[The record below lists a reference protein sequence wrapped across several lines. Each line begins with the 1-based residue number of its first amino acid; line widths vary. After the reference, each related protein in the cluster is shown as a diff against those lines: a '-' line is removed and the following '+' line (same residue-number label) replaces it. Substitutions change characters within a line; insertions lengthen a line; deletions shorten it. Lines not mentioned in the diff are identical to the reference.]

1 MNDELVKYYKN
12 KYEETLSKL
21 NESEKTVKILN
32 ERIEAIERFS
42 VSESD
47 ENDDT
52 DDDDDYEEENN
63 VKEKN
68 NVEEDND
75 FSEEEIKKIK
85 EKMLSF
91 KHFRKSKS
99 DFSSEEEYKK
109 EKDLFDNN
117 KQLLSVYS
125 IEEVEECEKK
135 IGFNLPVALKNYITK
150 ISREFIYNIYGFRQE
165 IDLNNI
171 SRTDVSIYLNGES
184 CSYNNKIY
192 IQGNKKNKVASWCQT
207 NYTRH
212 YSSIC
217 ANNFKEFVIYTLHL
231 QKK

>member
-68 NVEEDND
+68 NV
-75 FSEEEIKKIK
+75 
-85 EKMLSF
+85 
-91 KHFRKSKS
+91 
-99 DFSSEEEYKK
+99 
-109 EKDLFDNN
+109 
-117 KQLLSVYS
+117 
-125 IEEVEECEKK
+125 
-135 IGFNLPVALKNYITK
+135 
-150 ISREFIYNIYGFRQE
+150 
-165 IDLNNI
+165 
-171 SRTDVSIYLNGES
+171 
-184 CSYNNKIY
+184 
-192 IQGNKKNKVASWCQT
+192 
-207 NYTRH
+207 
-212 YSSIC
+212 
-217 ANNFKEFVIYTLHL
+217 
-231 QKK
+231 